1 MYCLKKRV
9 WIGSDASGMWLY
21 PGPSSGQSR
30 WGATVVTKAGGT
42 FLFRGWWSLWPALVV
57 RLQTSVMIQS
67 AKWAEDRSVYSN
79 WKSFWSVEY
88 SFVSSNSGWTAKVTF
103 LGLISCWE
111 CCRRLVSWGYRYCG
125 ILVFCPAVAYW
136 TVYVTWSVFFHR
148 LKLFRLLKL
157 NHSHSLRLHL
167 NFYFQTLWSQKKVL
181 KCGKA
186 GHRPRMQSWKKKPK
200 ID

>member
-1 MYCLKKRV
+1 MIVPRTFLRAVQC
-9 WIGSDASGMWLY
+9 
-21 PGPSSGQSR
+21 
-30 WGATVVTKAGGT
+30 GAAVVSKAGGT
-42 FLFRGWWSLWPALVV
+42 FLFRGWWSLWAALVV
-57 RLQTSVMIQS
+57 RWTSLTTQS
-67 AKWAEDRSVYSN
+67 DKWADDRSVHSN

-125 ILVFCPAVAYW
+125 ILGFCPAVACW
-136 TVYVTWSVFFHR
+136 SVYINWRVFFHR

-157 NHSHSLRLHL
+157 NHSHSHRLHL